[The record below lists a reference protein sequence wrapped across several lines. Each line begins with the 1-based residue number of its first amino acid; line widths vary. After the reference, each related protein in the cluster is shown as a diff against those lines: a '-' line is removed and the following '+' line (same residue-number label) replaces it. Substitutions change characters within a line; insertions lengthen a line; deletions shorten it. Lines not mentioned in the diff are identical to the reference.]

1 MKYPKFLKKGDALG
15 ITALSSGA
23 GNSIKEVKL
32 SLNHLKEDYKLIITP
47 NVYGEEIV
55 SSTIDTRVRE
65 FNELLKENITGLMN
79 IRGGDFCYETLDNLN
94 FKEIVKKRLLVQGHS
109 DTTSLVYIL
118 TTKYDLATIY
128 GFNAKGYDNEE
139 LLKYQLDNLEFMK
152 GNLIVQKSYYD
163 RNTYSINGDFN
174 SSGIIIG
181 GCLDVIKYLLGTS
194 YDKTK
199 NFVNKYKNKKI
210 IWYFDIFAMGS
221 VDVYLTLLQMKNM
234 GYFKYSDTF
243 IFGNVMYPK
252 IECMMEYAIGY
263 KKALGNTNIIVDANI
278 GHIAPKFTILN
289 GSLAT
294 ITFKNNELVLEQ
306 ELLDENNG

>member
-1 MKYPKFLKKGDALG
+1 MKYPKFLKKGDTLG

-32 SLNHLKEDYKLIITP
+32 SLNHLKKDYKLIITP

-55 SSTIDTRVRE
+55 SSTIDTRIRE
-65 FNELLKENITGLMN
+65 FNELLKENINCLMN
-79 IRGGDFCYETLDNLN
+79 IRGGDFCYETLDNLDY
-94 FKEIVKKRLLVQGHS
+94 KEIVNKRLLVQGHS

-128 GFNAKGYDNEE
+128 GFNAKGYDSEE

-152 GNLIVQKSYYD
+152 GNLITQKSYYD

-174 SSGIIIG
+174 SNGIIIG
-181 GCLDVIKYLLGTS
+181 GCLDIIRYLLGTS
-194 YDKTK
+194 YDGTHDFIKR
-199 NFVNKYKNKKI
+199 YKDRKI

-221 VDVYLTLLQMKNM
+221 VDVYLTLLQMKKM

-243 IFGNVMYPK
+243 IFGSILYPK
-252 IECMMEYAIGY
+252 IECMLEYADGF
-263 KKALGNTNIIVDANI
+263 KKALGNVNIIVDANI
-278 GHIAPKFTILN
+278 GHVSPRFTILN
-289 GSLAT
+289 GSMAT
-294 ITFKNNELVLEQ
+294 ITFKGNELVLKQ